1 LIAGATGVAAGLV
14 VIVMLVVPV
23 TVRFS
28 VPLADG
34 FVVVSPRYCA
44 LIAWVPTA
52 NAGAVGTAVPAT
64 TLAAVPVMVAPS
76 NSWTIPVGVPPVTA
90 TLNVNGVPEAIR
102 PFVPFVTVNFVTVVI
117 LGGGITPPLLPLH
130 PAVRPSM
137 QTSPSPNAA
146 RYFLR
151 PPGRNSRNSA
161 AKPVPALS
169 VHHPLPPIVGGT
181 VFASSIRSSRALEA
195 VKTVE
200 VAVTEHMS
208 WLVAAVAAVTLIFS
222 GEGVQLTPGGKVAAV
237 GVTATMP
244 VNPPLGV
251 TVTVSV
257 DAAPVA
263 ELRIN
268 GCGL

>member
-1 LIAGATGVAAGLV
+1 MV
-14 VIVMLVVPV
+14 V
-23 TVRFS
+23 
-28 VPLADG
+28 
-34 FVVVSPRYCA
+34 
-44 LIAWVPTA
+44 
-52 NAGAVGTAVPAT
+52 
-64 TLAAVPVMVAPS
+64 PS

-90 TLNVNGVPEAIR
+90 ALNVKAVPLATF
-102 PFVPFVTVNFVTVVI
+102 PLFAVNFVTVAI
-117 LGGGITPPLLPLH
+117 FGGGMVPPPEPLH
-130 PAVRPSM
+130 PAVRVRMHTKPNPS
-137 QTSPSPNAA
+137 AA
-146 RYFLR
+146 RNLLR
-151 PPGRNSRNSA
+151 PPGRNNRNIA

-169 VHHPLPPIVGGT
+169 VHHPLPPVVGGT
-181 VFASSIRSSRALEA
+181 ALASSIRSSRALEA

-268 GCGL
+268 GWGL